1 MKRVIN
7 KQTGK
12 PEFQFNGKLLKL
24 SETTIPNSNGK
35 LFKLA
40 EIEFADVNGVVT
52 KGTAMV
58 YQGNYDKGLT
68 IGNEYGCTARK
79 GDNGQIYIQMSH
91 FAYGN
96 TNIATEDMFGSF
108 EDSEAPKSAPQV
120 IALHPKELAD

>member
-1 MKRVIN
+1 MRKVIN

-12 PEFQFNGKLLKL
+12 TEFQFNATLLRL
-24 SETTIPNSNGK
+24 SETAIPNSNGK

-40 EIEFADVNGVVT
+40 DIEFADVNGVIS

-91 FAYGN
+91 FAFGAGY
-96 TNIATEDMFGSF
+96 ATEDMFGSF
-108 EDSEAPKSAPQV
+108 EEESTAKPAPQV
-120 IALHPKELAD
+120 VAVHPKELAS